1 MKLSTRLTLAAAL
14 CALAL
19 AAATFPSETRAGQE
33 ERQRIAVQPTPNASP
48 KQQKEAAKKAQ
59 SASEVFEQVMGA
71 PDRSIPRELLDRAE
85 AVAVFPGMLKAGFV
99 VGGRGGSGVISR
111 RVTGGWSAPAFFKMG
126 GASVGLQIGAA
137 RTDLVLLFMN
147 DDALRG
153 LLEDK
158 LEVGGEAS
166 AAAGPVGRTASAS
179 TNLTLDAGILSYS
192 RSKGLFAGLELK
204 GAVINPDNNLNEA
217 LYGLKARDILTGAKP
232 ATPAPTEASLSPG
245 ERDLLAKSPV
255 NAAPDIRDKIVAEN
269 QELTE
274 LDRRTFLFILNFQKK
289 QFQAQDEALDP
300 KAEMA
305 RLRGQAQPGDVVTV
319 HTGSTPIPAS

>member
-1 MKLSTRLTLAAAL
+1 MKLSTRITLSAVVV
-14 CALAL
+14 AL
-19 AAATFPSETRAGQE
+19 AAAVVVLPTDTRAQQE
-33 ERQRIAVQPTPNASP
+33 EPPQQSERQRKVTRPSANASP
-48 KQQKEAAKKAQ
+48 GQQKDASKKAD
-59 SASEVFEQVMGA
+59 SASRVFEQVMGA

-126 GASVGLQIGAA
+126 GASLGLQIGAA
-137 RTDLVLLFMN
+137 KTDLILLFMN
-147 DDALRG
+147 EAALKG

-217 LYGLKARDILTGAKP
+217 LYGLKAKEVLTGANKVNM
-232 ATPAPTEASLSPG
+232 ADVLPG
-245 ERDLLAKSPV
+245 VIVFPNTLARYSIK
-255 NAAPDIRDKIVAEN
+255 
-269 QELTE
+269 
-274 LDRRTFLFILNFQKK
+274 
-289 QFQAQDEALDP
+289 
-300 KAEMA
+300 
-305 RLRGQAQPGDVVTV
+305 
-319 HTGSTPIPAS
+319 